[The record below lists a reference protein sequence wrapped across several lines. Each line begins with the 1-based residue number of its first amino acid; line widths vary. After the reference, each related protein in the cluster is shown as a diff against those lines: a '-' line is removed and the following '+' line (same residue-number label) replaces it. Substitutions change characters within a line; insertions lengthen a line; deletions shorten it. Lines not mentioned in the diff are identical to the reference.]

1 MTKTELEAKI
11 EALQA
16 AFDTKTQEQNAYRG
30 QIDTLKKQLEDLNKP
45 KLTPLQFDKL
55 REAIDEA
62 IGNWDF
68 DDQDNYSID
77 FGIDYDNRIN
87 CESFCFDNADD
98 LVHEIYEYVAALFAE
113 ADEDD
118 ITEDELSTQQHLNQ
132 D

>member
-16 AFDTKTQEQNAYRG
+16 ALDTKTQEQNAYRG
-30 QIDTLKKQLEDLNKP
+30 QIDTLNKQLEDLNKP

-98 LVHEIYEYVAALFAE
+98 LVHDIYEYVAALFGE
-113 ADEDD
+113 LP
-118 ITEDELSTQQHLNQ
+118 EDEISTQEHLNQ